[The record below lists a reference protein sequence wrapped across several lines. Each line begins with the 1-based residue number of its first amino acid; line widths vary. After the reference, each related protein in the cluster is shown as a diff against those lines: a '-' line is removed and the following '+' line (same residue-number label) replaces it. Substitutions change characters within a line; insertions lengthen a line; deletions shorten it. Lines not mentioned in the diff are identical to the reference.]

1 MSRLRASNE
10 YLAFSGR
17 RIAFDLTQGP
27 ISIHSGS
34 VLSLEP
40 QFPAYF
46 STQVSTPSFLLEVQF
61 IFMAPTL
68 NHPPTVNFLDD
79 HTQRPINVDA
89 SIYYGG
95 GEVHSRSRTYSQ
107 VVLAIAFKLSWS

>member
-1 MSRLRASNE
+1 MN

-17 RIAFDLTQGP
+17 RIAFDLTLTIQGP
-27 ISIHSGS
+27 IIHSFRVS
-34 VLSLEP
+34 
-40 QFPAYF
+40 AYF
-46 STQVSTPSFLLEVQF
+46 RTPVPRLLLNSTSSFLLEVQF

-79 HTQRPINVDA
+79 HTHRPINVDA